1 MAASDFKSKSHL
13 GAISGRVKGVVT
25 VAHNAISAGASSA
38 EIATKG
44 FNAII
49 IETVITVAAKL
60 WTVKVQGC
68 LSTGGTFADCYDGAT
83 LMSSQTNSSKIV
95 IWKGL
100 PPFIKLNAN
109 EDEDTGKCTVRY
121 MLINV

>member
-13 GAISGRVKGVVT
+13 GAISGRVKGAVT
-25 VAHNAISAGASSA
+25 VAHNAISATALSS
-38 EIATKG
+38 EIDTKG

-49 IETVITVAAKL
+49 IETVVTVAAKL

-68 LSTGGTFADCYDGAT
+68 LSSGGTFADCYDGST
-83 LMSSQTNSSKIV
+83 LMSSQTNSTKIV

-100 PPFIKLNAN
+100 PPFIKINAN

-121 MLINV
+121 QLINV